1 MGRKHTCRVR
11 IANTTV
17 TKIWCQKQMVSVF
30 WVAESVQHPGPAT
43 VGWIPF
49 SCPCPIVTG
58 RWMRL
63 FLIDGLYPA
72 VKAWQMHHPVIIE
85 LFGVMCQD
93 SPKDGS
99 HLFSQINSKHH
110 GQAFRHLGKG
120 RRFFVGSARV
130 SKDRPAKPRSR
141 WSTRVCKEKESL
153 ARGHRSGTSSS
164 LWSLQYSDP
173 RKSSWSWKSWPTAT
187 YETCTGL
194 ILFSVRGQ
202 RRGRVILLRI
212 TRTFA
217 PSESFGYH
225 DIPGERQVLY
235 AAPLLW

>member
-130 SKDRPAKPRSR
+130 SKTVQPNHGQDGQHVFARRRRASPEAIAQEPAQVSGACNTQTQGNLLGHESLGLLQHMKLAQAHTVQRQRPAKREGHSAQNHSHFRSF
-141 WSTRVCKEKESL
+141 RV
-153 ARGHRSGTSSS
+153 T
-164 LWSLQYSDP
+164 
-173 RKSSWSWKSWPTAT
+173 
-187 YETCTGL
+187 
-194 ILFSVRGQ
+194 
-202 RRGRVILLRI
+202 
-212 TRTFA
+212 
-217 PSESFGYH
+217 GYH